1 MPDAMTVPLTLTFL
15 SLILLV
21 AAYRHLMRPWFVA
34 VFFVVG
40 LALMAVNAGRLDLQ
54 PFTWAKVITLAGT
67 MAVFMSLPRSG
78 LGWRKGLT
86 YGLVGIL
93 FLNILEA
100 IGADGL
106 GGHWV
111 NALVGVS
118 LLATLEK
125 PSKVG
130 SRDVAGRPAVTYD
143 QSWSWIAA
151 YTLWNFTVVCANYPL
166 HYLDHAAVLT
176 APIVAALLARDRRL
190 YLEARGFTLSLYAV
204 TIVVSIDVMQWP
216 WIPSAPDPAGFY
228 PYLSAVAVG
237 AGVWNVFQHFRPA
250 RGVARAA

>member
-1 MPDAMTVPLTLTFL
+1 MVVTLALTFL

-21 AAYRHLMRPWFVA
+21 AAYRFLMRPWFVA
-34 VFFVVG
+34 GFFAFG
-40 LALMAVNAGRLDLQ
+40 LALMALNAGRLDLQ
-54 PFTWAKVITLAGT
+54 PLTWAKVITLAGT

-78 LGWRKGLT
+78 PGWRKALT

-100 IGADGL
+100 IVADGL

-111 NALVGVS
+111 NALVGIS

-130 SRDVAGRPAVTYD
+130 TRDVAGRPAATYD

-166 HYLDHAAVLT
+166 HYLDHAAVLA
-176 APIVAALLARDRRL
+176 APILAALLARDRRL

-216 WIPSAPDPAGFY
+216 WIPSAPDPAWFY
-228 PYLSAVAVG
+228 PYLSSVAVG
-237 AGVWNVFQHFRPA
+237 AGLWNLGRHFLPA
-250 RGVARAA
+250 RKVARLA